1 MDMRRMGDVLENSG
15 ALMNEE
21 RALDSR
27 SEYDWVKDRLLFFET
42 AEAGQDFGSKTMR
55 KTFYLS
61 SSCAAHPRHTQ
72 THLVTHL
79 LVRRNDQRHYL
90 GHNSFYIP
98 KLVQASFCSFIS

>member
-1 MDMRRMGDVLENSG
+1 MGDVLENSG

-61 SSCAAHPRHTQ
+61 SSCAAHPPQLPRQGSPQALNPPDNSWSHARPAT
-72 THLVTHL
+72 TRLHR
-79 LVRRNDQRHYL
+79 VRDCR
-90 GHNSFYIP
+90 
-98 KLVQASFCSFIS
+98 